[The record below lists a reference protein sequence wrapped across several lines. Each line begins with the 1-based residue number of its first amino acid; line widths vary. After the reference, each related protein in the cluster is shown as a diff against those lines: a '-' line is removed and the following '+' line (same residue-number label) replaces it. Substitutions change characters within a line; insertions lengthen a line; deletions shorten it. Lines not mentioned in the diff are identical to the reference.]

1 MAKRMIIML
10 ILVGVIFGGIFGYK
24 AFTGYMMQKGM
35 ASQGPPPQTVSTI
48 KAFVQEWQPRMEA
61 VGSLKALRGA
71 DLAPEVSGIVS
82 QIHFQSGETV
92 KSGTVLLEMDAR
104 SDLAKLQSLKATLEL
119 AKKNY
124 VRDQEQFKE
133 QIVSQATLDADLA
146 DLQRTEA
153 QVAEQQA
160 LVDKKTIRAPFDGR
174 LGIRMVDLGQYLNPG
189 MKIVTLQ
196 TLDPIFVDFFLP
208 QKEVSRIVIGHEV
221 EVTADAYPEQVFR
234 GVITAIDPKVDT
246 STRNVGIRA
255 TIRNP
260 KQQLLPGMFATT
272 RIVTGKPGRFITLP
286 QTAIVFNPYGNV
298 VYLALEKG
306 KNVQGKP
313 NLIAMQ
319 KFVKTGETR
328 GDQIAVLEGVK
339 EGDLIITSGQIKL
352 RNGTPIIINNRIQ
365 PTNDAAPTPID
376 N

>member
-35 ASQGPPPQTVSTI
+35 ASQGPPPQTVSTVQ
-48 KAFVQEWQPRMEA
+48 ASFQEWQPGLEA

-92 KSGTVLLEMDAR
+92 KAGAMLLEMDAR
-104 SDLAKLQSLKATLEL
+104 SDLAKLQSLKANLEL

-133 QIVSQATLDADLA
+133 QLVSQATLDTDLA
-146 DLQRTEA
+146 DLQRAEA

-196 TLDPIFVDFFLP
+196 TLDPIYIDFFLP
-208 QKEVSRIVIGHEV
+208 QKDISRITIGHKV
-221 EVTADAYPEQVFR
+221 LVTADAYPEQTFTGIVS
-234 GVITAIDPKVDT
+234 AINPKVDT
-246 STRNVGIRA
+246 STRNVEMRA
-255 TIRNP
+255 TIRNS
-260 KQQLLPGMFATT
+260 KQQLLPGMFATA
-272 RIVTGKPGRFITLP
+272 RIDTGKPGRFITLP
-286 QTAIVFNPYGNV
+286 QTAVVFNPYGNV

-306 KNVQGKP
+306 KSPDGKP

-319 KFVKTGETR
+319 RFIKTGETR
-328 GDQIAVLEGVK
+328 GDQIAILEGLK
-339 EGDLIITSGQIKL
+339 EGNIVITSGQMKL
-352 RNGTPIIINNRIQ
+352 RNGIPIIINNKIQ
-365 PTNDAAPTPID
+365 PTNDPAPTPID

>member
-376 N
+376 K

>member
-1 MAKRMIIML
+1 MTKRMIIML

-35 ASQGPPPQTVSTI
+35 ASQGPPPQTVSAI
-48 KAFVQEWQPRMEA
+48 KAIFQEWQPRMEA
-61 VGSLKALRGA
+61 VGTLKALRGA

-124 VRDQEQFKE
+124 ARDQEQFKE

-160 LVDKKTIRAPFDGR
+160 LVDKKTIQAPFDGR

-208 QKEVSRIVIGHEV
+208 QKEVSRIVIGQDV

-234 GVITAIDPKVDT
+234 GVIAAIDPKVDT
-246 STRNVGIRA
+246 GTRNVGIRA

-260 KQQLLPGMFATT
+260 KQLLLPGMFAIT
-272 RIVTGKPGRFITLP
+272 RIDTGKPGRFITLP
-286 QTAIVFNPYGNV
+286 QTAVVFNPYGNV
-298 VYLALEKG
+298 VYLAVEKG
-306 KNVQGKP
+306 KTPDGKP
-313 NLIAMQ
+313 NLFAMQ
-319 KFVKTGETR
+319 RFIKTGETR
-328 GDQIAVLEGVK
+328 GDQIAVLEGLK
-339 EGDLIITSGQIKL
+339 EGDIVITSGQIKL
-352 RNGTPIIINNRIQ
+352 RNGTPILINNKIQ
-365 PTNDAAPTPID
+365 PSNDAAPTPID

>member
-10 ILVGVIFGGIFGYK
+10 ILVSVIFGGIFGFK

-35 ASQGPPPQTVSTI
+35 AAQGPPPQTVSAT
-48 KAFVQEWQPRMEA
+48 KASTQEWQPRLEA

-82 QIHFQSGETV
+82 QIHFQSGEMV
-92 KSGTVLLEMDAR
+92 KAGSLLLEMDAR
-104 SDLAKLQSLKATLEL
+104 SDTAKLQSLRATLEL

-174 LGIRMVDLGQYLNPG
+174 LGIRTVDLGQYLNPG

-208 QKEVSRIVIGHEV
+208 QKEISRIAIGQDV
-221 EVTADAYPEQVFR
+221 KVMADAYPEQIFA
-234 GVITAIDPKVDT
+234 GVISAIDPKVDT
-246 STRNVGIRA
+246 STRNVGVRA

-272 RIVTGKPGRFITLP
+272 RIDTGQSGRFITLP

-298 VYLALEKG
+298 VYVALEKG
-306 KNVQGKP
+306 KNAQGKP

>member
-10 ILVGVIFGGIFGYK
+10 ILVGVIFGGIFGFK
-24 AFTGYMMQKGM
+24 AFMGYMMQKGM
-35 ASQGPPPQTVSTI
+35 AAQGPPPQTVS
-48 KAFVQEWQPRMEA
+48 AFKTTVQEWQPRLEA

-71 DLAPEVSGIVS
+71 DLAPELSGLVS
-82 QIHFQSGETV
+82 QLHFQSGDTV
-92 KSGTVLLEMDAR
+92 KAGALLLEMDAR
-104 SDLAKLQSLKATLEL
+104 SDTAKLQSLKATLEL
-119 AKKNY
+119 ARKNY
-124 VRDQEQFKE
+124 LRDQEQFKE
-133 QIVSQATLDADLA
+133 QIISQATLDADLA

-160 LVDKKTIRAPFDGR
+160 LVDKKAIRAPFDGR
-174 LGIRMVDLGQYLNPG
+174 LGIRQVDLGQYLNPG

-208 QKEVSRIVIGHEV
+208 QKEISQIAIGHEV
-221 EVTADAYPEQVFR
+221 TVRADAYPEQVFK
-234 GVITAIDPKVDT
+234 GVISAIDPKVDT
-246 STRNVGIRA
+246 STRNIGIRA

-272 RIVTGKPGRFITLP
+272 QIDTGRPGRFITLP
-286 QTAIVFNPYGNV
+286 QTAIVFNPYGNI
-298 VYLALEKG
+298 VYLVMEKG
-306 KNVQGKP
+306 KGPNGKP

-328 GDQIAVLEGVK
+328 GDQITVLEGVK
-339 EGDLIITSGQIKL
+339 EGDLVVTSGQIKL
-352 RNGTPIIINNRIQ
+352 RNGTPIIINNKIQ
-365 PTNDAAPTPID
+365 PTNDSAPTPID

>member
-10 ILVGVIFGGIFGYK
+10 ILIGVIFGGIFGFK

-48 KAFVQEWQPRMEA
+48 KASFQEWQPRLEA

-82 QIHFQSGETV
+82 QIHFQSGEMA
-92 KSGTVLLEMDAR
+92 KAGALLLEMDAR

-133 QIVSQATLDADLA
+133 QIISQATLDADLA

-196 TLDPIFVDFFLP
+196 TLDPIFVDFYLP
-208 QKEVSRIVIGHEV
+208 QKEISSIAIGHD
-221 EVTADAYPEQVFR
+221 VTIVADAYPENIFK

-260 KQQLLPGMFATT
+260 KQQLLPGMFTTT
-272 RIVTGKPGRFITLP
+272 RIDTGKPGRFITLP
-286 QTAIVFNPYGNV
+286 QTAVVFNPYGNV
-298 VYLALEKG
+298 VYLVMEKG
-306 KNVQGKP
+306 KGLDGKP

-319 KFVKTGETR
+319 RFIKTGETR
-328 GDQIAVLEGVK
+328 GDQITVLEGIK
-339 EGDLIITSGQIKL
+339 EGDLVVTSGQIKL
-352 RNGTPIIINNRIQ
+352 RNGTPILINNKIQ
-365 PTNDAAPTPID
+365 PSNDAAPAPID

>member
-1 MAKRMIIML
+1 MAKRMTIML
-10 ILVGVIFGGIFGYK
+10 IVVGVIFGGIFGFK
-24 AFTGYMMQKGM
+24 AFTGYMMQKSM
-35 ASQGPPPQTVSTI
+35 ASQGPPPQAVSAI
-48 KAFVQEWQPRMEA
+48 RASLQDWQPRLEA

-82 QIHFQSGETV
+82 KIHFQSGETV
-92 KSGTVLLEMDAR
+92 KTGALLLEMDAR
-104 SDLAKLQSLKATLEL
+104 SDTAKLQSLKATLEL

-133 QIVSQATLDADLA
+133 QIISQATLDADLA

-174 LGIRMVDLGQYLNPG
+174 LGIRLVDLGQYLNPG

-208 QKEVSRIVIGHEV
+208 QKDISRISIGHEV
-221 EVTADAYPEQVFR
+221 TVGTDAYPGQVFK
-234 GVITAIDPKVDT
+234 GVISAIDPKVDT

-260 KQQLLPGMFATT
+260 DQQLLPGMFATT
-272 RIVTGKPGRFITLP
+272 RIETGRPERFITLP
-286 QTAIVFNPYGNV
+286 QTAIVFNPYGNI
-298 VYLALEKG
+298 VYLVMEKG
-306 KNVQGKP
+306 KGPNGKP

-328 GDQIAVLEGVK
+328 GDQITILENVK
-339 EGDLIITSGQIKL
+339 EGDLVVTSGQIKL
-352 RNGTPIIINNRIQ
+352 RNGIPIIVNNRIQ
-365 PTNDAAPTPID
+365 PTNDPAPTPTD

>member
-1 MAKRMIIML
+1 MAKRMILML
-10 ILVGVIFGGIFGYK
+10 ILVGVIFGGIFGFK

-48 KAFVQEWQPRMEA
+48 KATVQDWQPRLEA

-82 QIHFQSGETV
+82 KIHFQSGETV
-92 KSGTVLLEMDAR
+92 KAGALLLEMDAR
-104 SDLAKLQSLKATLEL
+104 SDTAKLQSLKATLEL

-133 QIVSQATLDADLA
+133 QIISQATLDADLA

-174 LGIRMVDLGQYLNPG
+174 LGIRLIDLGQYLNPG

-208 QKEVSRIVIGHEV
+208 QKDISRISIGHEATV
-221 EVTADAYPEQVFR
+221 RTDAYPGQVFK
-234 GVITAIDPKVDT
+234 GVISAIDPKVDT

-272 RIVTGKPGRFITLP
+272 QIETGRPERFITLP
-286 QTAIVFNPYGNV
+286 QTAIVFNPYGNII
-298 VYLALEKG
+298 YLVMEKG
-306 KNVQGKP
+306 KGPSGKP

-328 GDQIAVLEGVK
+328 GDQITILEGVK
-339 EGDLIITSGQIKL
+339 EGDLVVTSGQIKL
-352 RNGTPIIINNRIQ
+352 RNGIPIFVNNRIQ
-365 PTNDAAPTPID
+365 PTNDPAPAPID

>member
-10 ILVGVIFGGIFGYK
+10 ILVGVIFGGIFGFK

-35 ASQGPPPQTVSTI
+35 ASQGPPPQTVSAF
-48 KAFVQEWQPRMEA
+48 KASTQEWQPRLEA

-82 QIHFQSGETV
+82 QIHFQSGEAV
-92 KSGTVLLEMDAR
+92 KAGALLLEMDAR
-104 SDLAKLQSLKATLEL
+104 SDKAKLDSLKATLEL
-119 AKKNY
+119 ARKNY
-124 VRDQEQFKE
+124 LRDQEQFKE
-133 QIVSQATLDADLA
+133 QLISQATLDADLA

-160 LVDKKTIRAPFDGR
+160 LLDKKTIRAPFDGR

-208 QKEVSRIVIGHEV
+208 QKDISRVIIGHEV
-221 EVTADAYPEQVFR
+221 TALADAYPEQVFK
-234 GVITAIDPKVDT
+234 GVISAIDPKVDT

-272 RIVTGKPGRFITLP
+272 RIESGKPGSFVTLP

-298 VYLALEKG
+298 VYLVMEKG
-306 KNVQGKP
+306 KGPGGKP

-328 GDQIAVLEGVK
+328 GDQITILEGVK
-339 EGDLIITSGQIKL
+339 QGDLVVTSGQIKL
-352 RNGTPIIINNRIQ
+352 RNGSPIIVNNRIQ
-365 PTNDAAPTPID
+365 PTNDPAPTPID

>member
-1 MAKRMIIML
+1 
-10 ILVGVIFGGIFGYK
+10 
-24 AFTGYMMQKGM
+24 
-35 ASQGPPPQTVSTI
+35 
-48 KAFVQEWQPRMEA
+48 
-61 VGSLKALRGA
+61 
-71 DLAPEVSGIVS
+71 
-82 QIHFQSGETV
+82 
-92 KSGTVLLEMDAR
+92 MDAR

-124 VRDQEQFKE
+124 IRDQEQFKE
-133 QIVSQATLDADLA
+133 QIISQATLDADLA

-174 LGIRMVDLGQYLNPG
+174 LGIRAVDLGQYLNPG

-196 TLDPIFVDFFLP
+196 TLDPIFVDFYLP
-208 QKEVSRIVIGHEV
+208 QKDINRIAIGHY
-221 EVTADAYPEQVFR
+221 VTIITDAYPEQFFK
-234 GVITAIDPKVDT
+234 GIITAIDPKVDT

-255 TIRNP
+255 SIRNP
-260 KQQLLPGMFATT
+260 KQQLLPGMFTTT
-272 RIVTGKPGRFITLP
+272 RIDTGKPGRFITLP
-286 QTAIVFNPYGNV
+286 QTAVVFNPYGTV
-298 VYLALEKG
+298 VYLAMEKG
-306 KNVQGKP
+306 KSPDGKP

-319 KFVKTGETR
+319 RFIKTGETR
-328 GDQIAVLEGVK
+328 GDQIAILEGLK
-339 EGDLIITSGQIKL
+339 EGDLVVTSGQIKL